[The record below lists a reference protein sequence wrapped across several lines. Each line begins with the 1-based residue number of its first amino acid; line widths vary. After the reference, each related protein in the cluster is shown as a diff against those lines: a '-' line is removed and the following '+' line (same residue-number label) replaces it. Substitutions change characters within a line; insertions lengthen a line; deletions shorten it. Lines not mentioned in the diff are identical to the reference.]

1 MKCFVCV
8 IRQLIKCSHLLVY
21 NISFQLK
28 QEDMTVSDEKI
39 AEYKGCAMK
48 TKAGVI
54 MATLGNASIG

>member
-1 MKCFVCV
+1 
-8 IRQLIKCSHLLVY
+8 
-21 NISFQLK
+21 
-28 QEDMTVSDEKI
+28 MTVSDEKI